1 MKISFLSTTNKFVF
15 VEFKNGVFFSFLLF
29 MPEFSMR
36 GNALVPMDRRDS
48 MFPSC
53 QISLFHRVTQQS
65 SRMHGISQTCM
76 LNLWGFFMLNNDH
89 QSLPISLYLSF
100 IYHHQPP
107 SFELPLKQNYN
118 CVVCFPVFTKQK
130 YFFLNQQ
137 KVPHMVTKHHVTKR
151 ILKD

>member
-1 MKISFLSTTNKFVF
+1 
-15 VEFKNGVFFSFLLF
+15 

-36 GNALVPMDRRDS
+36 ANALVPMNRRDS
-48 MFPSC
+48 MFLSF

-130 YFFLNQQ
+130 YYFFLNQQ